1 MSYTKV
7 HIQLTPYNGDVADVM
22 IALMGDLG
30 FESFE
35 ENESGFDAYIPTDDY
50 DAQAMRQ
57 LELPFDELVYTMETE
72 VIPDQNWN
80 EVWEK
85 NYFQP
90 IVIGEQCVVR
100 GPFHPQFPEIPY
112 QIVIE
117 PKMAFGTGHHE
128 TTGMMLQ
135 HILENNMAVE
145 QVLDMGCGT
154 GILGILASMRGAKRV
169 LGIDIDK
176 WCTDNT
182 EENCHLNNIN
192 NMTVQLGGAELL
204 PGTEVFGAVL
214 ANINR
219 NILLADMSAYVLCL
233 KPGGLLFLSGFYASD
248 LDAINACTEQN
259 GLTYISH
266 KEQNQWVAVAYT
278 KGA

>member
-1 MSYTKV
+1 
-7 HIQLTPYNGDVADVM
+7 
-22 IALMGDLG
+22 
-30 FESFE
+30 
-35 ENESGFDAYIPTDDY
+35 
-50 DAQAMRQ
+50 
-57 LELPFDELVYTMETE
+57 
-72 VIPDQNWN
+72 
-80 EVWEK
+80 
-85 NYFQP
+85 
-90 IVIGEQCVVR
+90 
-100 GPFHPQFPEIPY
+100 
-112 QIVIE
+112 
-117 PKMAFGTGHHE
+117 MAFGTGHHE

-204 PGTEVFGAVL
+204 PGTEVFDAVL

-219 NILLADMSAYVLCL
+219 NILLADMSAYVMFKARWIIVLKRFLCQRFGCYQCMHRTKRINVYFAQRA
-233 KPGGLLFLSGFYASD
+233 KPMGGGCVYKRR
-248 LDAINACTEQN
+248 IV
-259 GLTYISH
+259 
-266 KEQNQWVAVAYT
+266 K
-278 KGA
+278 

>member
-7 HIQLTPYNGDVADVM
+7 SIQIKPYNSDVADII
-22 IALMGDLG
+22 IALLGEIG

-35 ENESGFDAYIPTDDY
+35 ENESGFDAFIPSGDFNEE
-50 DAQAMRQ
+50 
-57 LELPFDELVYTMETE
+57 LLNGIELPIEGITLQKSVEE
-72 VIPDQNWN
+72 IPDQNWN

-90 IVIGEQCVVR
+90 IVIDNQCVVR
-100 GPFHPQFPEIPY
+100 GPFHPKFPEIPY

-135 HILENNMAVE
+135 HILENNMAGE

-154 GILGILASMRGAKRV
+154 GILGVLASMRGAKSV

-204 PGTEVFGAVL
+204 PHSAVFDVVL

-219 NILLADMSAYVLCL
+219 NILLADMGAYAMCL

-248 LDAINACTEQN
+248 LDAINASTQQN

-266 KEQNQWVAVAYT
+266 KEQNQWVAVAYKKT
-278 KGA
+278 N

>member
-1 MSYTKV
+1 MPYTKV
-7 HIQLTPYNGDVADVM
+7 SVELHPYSGDAADVM
-22 IALMGDLG
+22 IAVLGDMG

-35 ENESGFDAYIPTDDY
+35 ENETGFDAYVPSEDFDPEAVKQI
-50 DAQAMRQ
+50 Q
-57 LELPFDELVYTMETE
+57 LPFDDVMYSFSVEE
-72 VIPDQNWN
+72 IPDQNWN

-90 IVIGEQCVVR
+90 IVIGNQCVVR

-135 HILENNMAVE
+135 HILEHDFKGLS
-145 QVLDMGCGT
+145 VLDMGCGT
-154 GILGILASMRGAKRV
+154 GILGILASMRGAAEV

-182 EENCHLNNIN
+182 EENCSLNRIH
-192 NMTVQLGGAELL
+192 NMQVGLGGAELL
-204 PGTEVFGAVL
+204 PQTETFDVVL

-219 NILLADMSAYVLCL
+219 NILLADMERYAKCL
-233 KPGGLLFLSGFYASD
+233 KTGGMLFLSGFYAAD
-248 LDAINACTEQN
+248 LDVINAETCKYEMRY
-259 GLTYISH
+259 LSH
-266 KEQNQWVAVAYT
+266 KEQNQWVAAAYKKT
-278 KGA
+278 V

>member
-1 MSYTKV
+1 MPYTKV
-7 HIQLTPYNGDVADVM
+7 GVELHPYHGDAADVM
-22 IALMGDLG
+22 IAIMGELG

-35 ENESGFDAYIPTDDY
+35 ENETGFDAYVPTADFDFGAVKQI
-50 DAQAMRQ
+50 D
-57 LELPFDELVYTMETE
+57 LPFDDISFSLSVEE
-72 VIPDQNWN
+72 IPDQNWN

-90 IVIGEQCVVR
+90 IVIGNQCVVR

-135 HILENNMAVE
+135 HILEHDFNGLD
-145 QVLDMGCGT
+145 VLDMGCGT
-154 GILGILASMRGAKRV
+154 GILGILASMRGARKV

-182 EENCHLNNIN
+182 EENCHLNRIG
-192 NMTVQLGGAELL
+192 NMEVVLGGAEKL
-204 PGTEVFGAVL
+204 PQAGTFDVVL

-219 NILLADMSAYVLCL
+219 NILLADMQYYASSL
-233 KPGGLLFLSGFYASD
+233 KNNGLLLLSGFYVSD
-248 LDAINACTEQN
+248 LDAINAGTDKS
-259 GLTYISH
+259 GMAFLGY
-266 KEQNQWVAVAYT
+266 KEQNQWVAAAYKKT
-278 KGA
+278 V